1 MANSVITG
9 LDHVSLLVRDTARA
23 LDFYTGIL
31 GLAQDETRPDLGY
44 AGAWL
49 QTGNGQIHLIE
60 LPSPDPIEG
69 RPAHGGRDRHTAL
82 RFRPGYD
89 HRGAGRRRY
98 RLHAEQIRPQGT
110 VLSRFR
116 CERARA
122 GGKKVDA

>member
-9 LDHVSLLVRDTARA
+9 LDHVSLLVKDTVRA

-31 GLAQDETRPDLGY
+31 GLAQDDTRPDLGY

-60 LPSPDPIEG
+60 LPSPDPLEG

-82 RFRPGYD
+82 RVSDLDVITSALDAAGISYTLSRS
-89 HRGAGRRRY
+89 GRRALFCRD
-98 RLHAEQIRPQGT
+98 
-110 VLSRFR
+110 F
-116 CERARA
+116 
-122 GGKKVDA
+122 DANALELVEK

>member
-31 GLAQDETRPDLGY
+31 GMMLDDARPDLGY

-60 LPSPDPIEG
+60 LPNPDPLEG
-69 RPAHGGRDRHTAL
+69 RPVHGGRDRHTAL
-82 RFRPGYD
+82 RVSDLDIITAALDAAGISYTLSRS
-89 HRGAGRRRY
+89 GRRALFCRDFDMNA
-98 RLHAEQIRPQGT
+98 LEL
-110 VLSRFR
+110 V
-116 CERARA
+116 E
-122 GGKKVDA
+122 K